1 MGLLLV
7 ITLLGLWLAHPVPH
21 PNIADRFI
29 PLMHLVVCGIYTI
42 PREQLSCH
50 VINSSLFAIC
60 LLLIKD
66 GIKVDLH
73 CIVESLSHILA
84 CIPTS
89 T

>member
-1 MGLLLV
+1 LGLLLV
-7 ITLLGLWLAHPVPH
+7 GTLLSLWLVHPVPH
-21 PNIADRFI
+21 PNIADRFV
-29 PLMHLVVCGIYTI
+29 PLMHLVACGVDTI

-50 VINSSLFAIC
+50 VINSSLFGIC
-60 LLLIKD
+60 LLMVQD

-73 CIVESLSHILA
+73 CVVERFSDILA